1 MLSLCISMGIQ
12 FRRNRRNH
20 EVATVAIVDRSERIL
35 RIKTTIAL
43 LLVFQ
48 SSLTTL
54 VVQWRQRN
62 LPDSAMHFQGF
73 CIAYFLVFVEH
84 SSSVTTQKIFDMW
97 RFRLKNRRFDGKR
110 ATKLTTLKLNVE
122 ANLWRMGLVMLTEVM
137 VSLMTL
143 MQGRHRIASKRQ
155 VYVREAL

>member
-84 SSSVTTQKIFDMW
+84 ASSVTTQNIFDMW

-122 ANLWRMGLVMLTEVM
+122 ANLWRMGLVMLT
-137 VSLMTL
+137 VSKWWFPWWPWCKADT
-143 MQGRHRIASKRQ
+143 
-155 VYVREAL
+155 V

>member
-12 FRRNRRNH
+12 FRRNH
-20 EVATVAIVDRSERIL
+20 DVATVAIADWRERIL
-35 RIKTTIAL
+35 RIKTTMAL

-48 SSLTTL
+48 STLTTL
-54 VVQWRQRN
+54 VVQGRQRN

-84 SSSVTTQKIFDMW
+84 ASSVTTQKIFDMW

-122 ANLWRMGLVMLTEVM
+122 ANLCRMGLVMLT
-137 VSLMTL
+137 VSKWWFPWCKANT
-143 MQGRHRIASKRQ
+143 
-155 VYVREAL
+155 V